1 MKNFILPAMLF
12 IALSA
17 SAVNEKIV
25 KSAVKNVTVF
35 TQGAQVFRSSSVSL
49 STGVTDLVFQG
60 ISPFINP
67 TSVQAGG
74 KGDFVVLEVRHQIKY
89 PEPTKPADGTL
100 PKEVVKEIK
109 FLEDSL
115 IEIGFDR
122 DELADRKVA
131 LQMEKDMIMKNKLS
145 NGEGKSDS
153 LPILKQAME
162 FFRLKLTDINIQ
174 LNKIKRDEQ
183 RNANATNLVNAR
195 LSDLRKY
202 KNSEEPQKVYAPIH
216 QVIVTVSADAPVT
229 CTVDVSYMIANAG
242 WVPSYDLRS
251 TTAAAPVQLT
261 YKANVFQTSGEDWD
275 NVKLK
280 LSTSNPNRSN
290 IKPALPP
297 WYINYYTAQRETKIP
312 TGARSTSTGN
322 TSISDVE
329 LDAIKKDMNEMTPAQ
344 SAANYSQLVE
354 TMANVMFEIS
364 LPYSIPSDGATHIVS
379 VKTSNLPATYYHY
392 LVPKIES
399 EAFLLAKV
407 TGWEELNLLPGS
419 ANVFYEGTFVGETV
433 LNPAVIND
441 TLDLAFGRD
450 NGITVTRTKL
460 PVKESNKLIGND
472 ITKTI
477 TYELRMKNNKS
488 KAINLVVEEQIPLSQ
503 NQGIKVEMKD
513 AGKADYNTQTG
524 LLKWNL
530 SVNSKEYKTLK
541 FSYEVTY
548 NKDMPLSMY

>member
-109 FLEDSL
+109 LLEDSL

-162 FFRLKLTDINIQ
+162 FFRLKLTDINVQ

-488 KAINLVVEEQIPLSQ
+488 KALNLVVEDQIPLSQ

>member
-488 KAINLVVEEQIPLSQ
+488 KALNLVVEDQIPLSQ

>member
-49 STGVTDLVFQG
+49 SAGVADLVFQG

-109 FLEDSL
+109 LLEDSL

-202 KNSEEPQKVYAPIH
+202 KNSEEPQKVYQPIH

-229 CTVDVSYMIANAG
+229 CTVDVSYMISNAG

-407 TGWEELNLLPGS
+407 TGWEELNLLPGN

-460 PVKESNKLIGND
+460 PVKETNKLIGND

-477 TYELRMKNNKS
+477 AYELRMKNNKS
-488 KAINLVVEEQIPLSQ
+488 KALNLVVEDQIPLSQ

>member
-1 MKNFILPAMLF
+1 MLF

-109 FLEDSL
+109 LLEDSL

-162 FFRLKLTDINIQ
+162 FFRLKLTDINVQ

-488 KAINLVVEEQIPLSQ
+488 KALNLVVEDQIPLSQ

>member
-109 FLEDSL
+109 LLEDSL

-488 KAINLVVEEQIPLSQ
+488 KALNLVVEDQIPLSQ

>member
-1 MKNFILPAMLF
+1 MLF

-49 STGVTDLVFQG
+49 SAGVADLVFQG

-109 FLEDSL
+109 LLEDSL

-202 KNSEEPQKVYAPIH
+202 KNSEEPQKVYQPIH

-229 CTVDVSYMIANAG
+229 CTVDVSYMISNAG

-407 TGWEELNLLPGS
+407 TGWEELNLLPGN

-460 PVKESNKLIGND
+460 PVKETNKLIGND

-477 TYELRMKNNKS
+477 AYELRMKNNKS
-488 KAINLVVEEQIPLSQ
+488 KALNLVVEDQIPLSQ

>member
-392 LVPKIES
+392 LVPKI
-399 EAFLLAKV
+399 
-407 TGWEELNLLPGS
+407 
-419 ANVFYEGTFVGETV
+419 
-433 LNPAVIND
+433 
-441 TLDLAFGRD
+441 
-450 NGITVTRTKL
+450 
-460 PVKESNKLIGND
+460 
-472 ITKTI
+472 
-477 TYELRMKNNKS
+477 
-488 KAINLVVEEQIPLSQ
+488 
-503 NQGIKVEMKD
+503 
-513 AGKADYNTQTG
+513 
-524 LLKWNL
+524 
-530 SVNSKEYKTLK
+530 
-541 FSYEVTY
+541 
-548 NKDMPLSMY
+548 

>member
-1 MKNFILPAMLF
+1 MLF

-488 KAINLVVEEQIPLSQ
+488 KALNLVVEDQIPLSQ

>member
-1 MKNFILPAMLF
+1 MLF

>member
-1 MKNFILPAMLF
+1 MLF

-109 FLEDSL
+109 LLEDSL

-488 KAINLVVEEQIPLSQ
+488 KALNLVVEDQIPLSQ